1 MHSLRF
7 INRLTGHV
15 PVNMLSGVVGTAFST
30 AISISAA
37 FDAGNIKVVST
48 SATAAVLEIKPD
60 PLTEL
65 EQKAARRAD
74 TYVPEPPYCTCG
86 LRVPASC
93 VLYVPAQGSLHPGP
107 HCSTPGVPQ
116 AYPRRTVGAA
126 GTPAV
131 VLLPCDGLG
140 AGHGA
145 VRDRECRRGLVPPGV
160 GGHAGLRLDRP

>member
-1 MHSLRF
+1 
-7 INRLTGHV
+7 
-15 PVNMLSGVVGTAFST
+15 MLSGVVGTAFST

-93 VLYVPAQGSLHPGP
+93 VLYVPAQGSLHPGS
-107 HCSTPGVPQ
+107 HCSTPGVLQ
-116 AYPRRTVGAA
+116 A
-126 GTPAV
+126 
-131 VLLPCDGLG
+131 
-140 AGHGA
+140 
-145 VRDRECRRGLVPPGV
+145 
-160 GGHAGLRLDRP
+160 